1 MRGAAAA
8 AKDYVLEALLAGLE
22 PEPAL
27 TVSEWAD
34 EYREMSGRGSSQ
46 PGRWRTDRTPYL
58 RDIMDALSPSHPAR
72 RVVFMKGTQIGA
84 TEAGN
89 NWIGYSIH
97 RNPGPVL
104 MVQPTGDNAK
114 KISKQRIA
122 PMIETTPVLRERV
135 LPSRSRD
142 SGNTLLVKEFTNG
155 ILIMTGANS
164 AAGLRSLPMRDLMA
178 DELDEWPGEV
188 GEKGKEQGD
197 PLSIAEERLSTFGR
211 QSKTY
216 LVSTPT
222 VKGTSRIEAEFL
234 ASDQRRYFVP
244 CPFCGHM
251 DWLQW
256 RIGGWSGRDGKHHH
270 IYFEERKPE
279 TACLVCSGCDQK
291 IPERYKTQLLA
302 RGEWKPTAVGEAGTI
317 GFHLSSLY
325 SPLGWRSWE
334 DCVRRFLRAKK
345 EGPLKLKAWVNLVLG
360 ETWDD
365 DKDRPV
371 EGELLARRESYGAV
385 VVPGTEEPQAIE
397 VPHGVGVLVCSVDTQ
412 GDRLEAKVIGY
423 GAEEESWLVAYDVI
437 QGDPGQR
444 GVWSDLTRFRRLK
457 FRHASGREVP
467 ISITVIDSGG
477 NHTQEVYRYASL
489 FSHELVFA
497 IRGGNAPGTPLIAP
511 PSDRNR
517 YRIRVYTLGV
527 SAGKDTVYSRAK
539 IQRPGPG
546 YMHLPAWVTEEY
558 IQGLL
563 SEKAVPKYV
572 KGRGV
577 VRTYEKLP
585 GIERNEPLDLEVYG
599 LAGYHI
605 LGAPVIRTIVERAAE
620 LSKAPPP
627 AAAAPKPPA
636 ARAPRGRRR
645 GAGYVDR
652 WRE

>member
-1 MRGAAAA
+1 MSAAPAFL
-8 AKDYVLEALLAGLE
+8 LEALLSGLE
-22 PEPAL
+22 PEPVL

-34 EYREMSGRGSSQ
+34 EFREMSGRGSSQ

-58 RDIMDALSPSHPAR
+58 RDIMDALSPTHAAR

-89 NWIGYSIH
+89 NWIAYTIH

-114 KISKQRIA
+114 KISKQRVA
-122 PMIETTPVLRERV
+122 PMIDSTPVLRERV

-142 SGNTLLVKEFTNG
+142 SGNTLLVKEFAGG

-211 QSKTY
+211 QAKTY

-222 VKGTSRIEAEFL
+222 VKGTSRIEGEFL
-234 ASDQRRYFVP
+234 MTDQRRYFIP
-244 CPFCGHM
+244 CPVCGHM
-251 DWLQW
+251 DWIQW
-256 RIGGWSGRDGKHHH
+256 RIGGWTGREGRHHH
-270 IYFEERKPE
+270 IYFEEGKPE
-279 TACLVCSGCDQK
+279 TACMVCAACDRK
-291 IPERYKTQLLA
+291 ILERFKTQMLA
-302 RGEWKPTAVGEAGTI
+302 QGQWRPTAVGEAGTI

-334 DCVRRFLRAKK
+334 DCVRRFLRAKR
-345 EGPLKLKAWVNLVLG
+345 EGAMKLKAWVNLVLG

-371 EGELLARRESYGAV
+371 ESELLQRRESYGV
-385 VVPGTEEPQAIE
+385 VTVPGIEAPQAVD

-412 GDRLEAKVIGY
+412 GDRLEVKVKGF
-423 GAEEESWLVAYDVI
+423 GADEESWLVAYEVI
-437 QGDPGQR
+437 NGDPGR
-444 GVWSDLTRFRRLK
+444 EVTTGVWKELSAFRRLK

-477 NHTQEVYRYASL
+477 HHTQQVYRYASL
-489 FSHELVFA
+489 LSHELVFA
-497 IRGGNAPGTPLIAP
+497 IRGGNAPAAPLVAP

-527 SAGKDTVYSRAK
+527 NAGKDMVYSRAK
-539 IQRPGPG
+539 IARPGPG
-546 YMHLPAWVTEEY
+546 YMHLPSWTTEEY
-558 IQGLL
+558 IDGLL
-563 SEKAVPKYV
+563 SEKAIPKYV

-577 VRTYEKLP
+577 VRSYEKLP
-585 GIERNEPLDLEVYG
+585 GRERNEPLDLEVYAV
-599 LAGYHI
+599 AGYHI
-605 LGAPVIRTIVERAAE
+605 LGAPVIRSISERAAA
-620 LSKAPPP
+620 LSKPPDPAPEKP
-627 AAAAPKPPA
+627 AVAA
-636 ARAPRGRRR
+636 ARAGRRR
-645 GAGYVDR
+645 GRGGYVDR
-652 WRE
+652 WRD